1 MIKAQDA
8 IAKARELLGTPYSQ
22 MDCIGLI
29 VYIIRHCSGGNP
41 SYKCQGTN
49 WLWRS
54 ITNSSKYRDLTW
66 RQEGITGALAGML
79 AFKRRGDDI
88 HHIGIVTGNGTV
100 IHSSSAKGCV
110 VETALDSS
118 WELLGIHKLI
128 GTSDDTQ
135 NTSKAEE
142 SIMATLYKGT
152 VHASPNLRIRDKPNG
167 KIIGHIEDNA
177 VVEVLAE
184 NGDWLRVR
192 VGDTLGYVSA
202 SFIIPVYDPA
212 PDEVQQISNELG
224 ASCETVRTAL
234 IRDDGV
240 CIILDGRWRVADD

>member
-29 VYIIRHCSGGNP
+29 VYIIRHCSGGNL

-79 AFKRRGDDI
+79 AFKRSGDDV

-110 VETALDSS
+110 VETPLDSS
-118 WELLGIHKLI
+118 WKLLGIHKLI
-128 GTSDDTQ
+128 STADSTQ
-135 NTSKAEE
+135 SASEAEE
-142 SIMATLYKGT
+142 ITMATLYTGT
-152 VHASPNLRIRDKPNG
+152 VHASPNLRIRDKAKTGN
-167 KIIGHIEDNA
+167 IIGHVDDGDT
-177 VVEVLAE
+177 VEVLAE
-184 NGDWLRVR
+184 SDGWLRIRYGETV
-192 VGDTLGYVSA
+192 GYVSGDYVTRTSA
-202 SFIIPVYDPA
+202 PQSEPA
-212 PDEVQQISNELG
+212 AEES
-224 ASCETVRTAL
+224 ETTSLR
-234 IRDDGV
+234 RSDGV
-240 CIILDGRWRVADD
+240 YITLAGRWTLADD